1 MKSVYTIY
9 NLNTWVKL
17 LTETVQVS
25 ASAVIIHMLPGTI
38 AHV

>member
-17 LTETVQVS
+17 LPELFRFQRQLLS
-25 ASAVIIHMLPGTI
+25 YICCQGL
-38 AHV
+38 